1 MLKTVLI
8 FIIITPI
15 VIISS
20 TAKKF
25 DCPTA
30 NFDAS
35 VAINECFALLFNAKF
50 MWLLDV
56 CNFRLSTVYNFE
68 PELLKC
74 FHNDGHNGPNRQQ
87 QQQQSKQYENEQ
99 RQQLIAWNR
108 FRKMKSTIMM
118 YNNYPNSN
126 FICMELNNQ
135 ICYFPI
141 IITEQY
147 PSSEFLNTIGN
158 MNSMEDEMFRSSCQS
173 DVIDDDLMTALFM
186 MAKK

>member
-1 MLKTVLI
+1 MSNLQIVQQIKLISAFFFKSYANAILEINLIIIKLIDKMMFKTVLI

-20 TAKKF
+20 TARKF

-126 FICMELNNQ
+126 FICMELV
-135 ICYFPI
+135 C
-141 IITEQY
+141 
-147 PSSEFLNTIGN
+147 
-158 MNSMEDEMFRSSCQS
+158 MNFIFC
-173 DVIDDDLMTALFM
+173 L
-186 MAKK
+186 